1 MLSDITLETVARD
14 VETWRQAKQSRGE
27 KLPEAI
33 SAGIAILSKQHKRCH
48 VAKALTISGSTINKI
63 LEPDKKTKSLSI
75 LVDKKQA
82 LYQAWQ
88 QSGLSVEAFCKAQ
101 NISKTSL
108 YKWIK
113 DQGLGKSQL
122 NWIPLAPKKES
133 SECLSILAELCL
145 PNGWTAK
152 ITLPSVQLISF
163 LKEITNAV
171 AIVR

>member
-1 MLSDITLETVARD
+1 MLSDITLETTARD
-14 VETWRQAKQSRGE
+14 VEVWRQAKQSRGE

-33 SAGIAILSKQHKRCH
+33 SAAVLALSKSHKRCH
-48 VAKALTISGSTINKI
+48 IAKALKMNGSTINKI
-63 LEPDKKTKSLSI
+63 LESDKKAKNLNL

-113 DQGLGKSQL
+113 DQGLEKSRL
-122 NWIPLAPKKES
+122 NWVPLAPQKES
-133 SECLSILAELCL
+133 SECVSILTELCL

-163 LKEITNAV
+163 LKEIMNAV